1 MKNLTTI
8 SKFKKGDKI
17 QGFFLCVEKNLKQTK
32 GGDLFLDLEL
42 RDITGNINGKVWE
55 NINNFNYKFDSG
67 NAVAVSGYVDSYLDR
82 LHLNIK
88 KINKATVQHYG
99 RYGFDP
105 ADIVPTSKK
114 DPKKMWKYIEGIINS
129 VKNKKLQK
137 LLIIIYKSNKKKLL
151 IQPGSI
157 KLNHNYRSGLLEH
170 IFNMMNIAK
179 KVHHLYDLDLDLVI
193 AGLLLVKIGI
203 LEEISSGYEFE
214 NTKKGNLL
222 GRSTLGMEIV
232 HNAACKIK
240 NFPDNLLLRLEH
252 IILANKDFDELRN
265 QKKPVFPEAL
275 LVHLIIS
282 MDSNMNLM
290 EIILDNDKNI
300 GDFTNKN
307 NFFRI
312 PILKN
317 HDLK

>member
-1 MKNLTTI
+1 MKKHKTI

-17 QGFFLCVEKNLKQTK
+17 QGFYLCTEKNLKQTK

-55 NINNFNYKFDSG
+55 NIKNFNDKFDSG

-88 KINKATVQHYG
+88 KINKATIQYYG

-105 ADIVPTSKK
+105 ANIVPTSKK
-114 DPKKMWKYIEGIINS
+114 DPEKMWREIERTINC
-129 VKNKKLQK
+129 VKEKRLQK
-137 LLIIIYKSNKKKLL
+137 LLGIIYKSNKKKLMTH
-151 IQPGSI
+151 PGSL

-170 IFNMMNIAK
+170 IFNMINIAK
-179 KVHHLYDLDLDLVI
+179 KVHYLYDVDFDLVI

-203 LEEISSGYEFE
+203 IEKISSGYEFE
-214 NTKKGNLL
+214 NTKKGSLL
-222 GRSTLGMEIV
+222 GSGALGIEILFD
-232 HNAACKIK
+232 ATRRIR
-240 NFPDNLLLRLEH
+240 NFPNELRLKLEH
-252 IILANKDFDELRN
+252 IILTNQMFDISRNKN
-265 QKKPVFPEAL
+265 KPLFPEAL
-275 LVHLIIS
+275 FVQMVIL

-290 EIILDNDKNI
+290 EIILDNDQNI

-307 NFFRI
+307 NFFHI
-312 PILKN
+312 PILK
-317 HDLK
+317 K